1 MSSGIHTGYWHDYS
15 KGSVLGATLTYST
28 NWGSQLI
35 SAASIVVQ
43 LTGAALWVLVS
54 RQVHRYLSQDET
66 HDELDAQRRVVIRNS
81 GSIDA
86 ATQLWRMGYVWRG
99 HASRSWV
106 RTISV
111 SILPFVIFTGFL
123 VAGIFVG
130 QIAEKPQDSLSLL
143 KSGNC
148 GLLYA
153 HVANQVLSNITVV
166 STSYARDCYAQDQSG
181 AVSCTRFAK
190 AKLDYTSETNA
201 PCPIGAGNCAI
212 SDNSAMRLTA
222 TNLDSHSDLG
232 INAHPKDRIESGY
245 QLTCAPVDHD
255 LLYSFVN
262 RSDEYQIRSTKGSY
276 DLLQVTLGSY
286 MGAPPHS
293 FYNYSTIV
301 ETIGTNAF
309 HYDTHTWHSAWPH
322 DGSSDNTT
330 IFEPFASAVGD
341 VTVVVIAANGIEYLG
356 TSSDPIF
363 STRNTLTALNG
374 AYRSSSPFEAI
385 VCSELYQVCNPKTT
399 KCTDWFPLARVA
411 TLQDQIRMADN
422 LGYNTAQNATY
433 QRILSTIALD
443 EIELIMYLPN
453 ALKASDLLV
462 FGEGYSTQVPN
473 NQWQQEVEYWFQSA
487 MAKLQVTTQLYVD
500 TPKSFV
506 DADQSLFVKGSIG
519 PEFEAQCSQQRVLT
533 PAGYS
538 SYNVFALVF
547 IFCMAILFI
556 TLAGIQ
562 EIMHVE
568 LPGRCSGEKKDEKI
582 STRQADGLLHLHRA
596 ALEAKGIDGWKLRRS
611 GSDIPFVDRAVKRVP
626 TRSLTYKADFQ
637 TDELVQ

>member
-15 KGSVLGATLTYST
+15 KGSVLGATLTYDT

-43 LTGAALWVLVS
+43 FAGAALWVLIS

-81 GSIDA
+81 GSLDA
-86 ATQLWRMGYVWRG
+86 ATQLWRMGYVWHG
-99 HASRSWV
+99 HAPRAWL
-106 RTISV
+106 RTICLSM
-111 SILPFVIFTGFL
+111 LPFVTFTGFL

-130 QIAEKPQDSLSLL
+130 QIAENPQESLSLL
-143 KSGNC
+143 RSGNC

-153 HVANQVLSNITVV
+153 HQVNQILSNITVV
-166 STSYARDCYAQDQSG
+166 STAYARDCYAQDQSG

-201 PCPIGAGNCAI
+201 SCPIGPGNCAV
-212 SDNSAMRLTA
+212 SDTSAMRLTA
-222 TNLDSHSDLG
+222 SNLDSHTDLG
-232 INAHPKDRIESGY
+232 INAHPNDRIQSGY
-245 QLTCAPVDHD
+245 QLTCAPVNHD
-255 LLYSFVN
+255 LLYSFVHK
-262 RSDEYQIRSTKGSY
+262 SDQYQIRSTNGSY
-276 DLLQVTLGSY
+276 DLLQVALGSSAD
-286 MGAPPHS
+286 APS
-293 FYNYSTIV
+293 DNFYNYSTIV
-301 ETIGTNAF
+301 ETIGSNIF
-309 HYDTHTWHSAWPH
+309 HYDTRTWRSAWPH
-322 DGSSDNTT
+322 DGRTDNLT
-330 IFEPFASAVGD
+330 IFEPFSSASGD
-341 VTVVVIAANGIEYLG
+341 VTVVLIASNGIEYRG
-356 TSSDPIF
+356 TSSDPVFRTNDTSIP
-363 STRNTLTALNG
+363 SNG

-385 VCSELYQVCNPKTT
+385 VCNEEYQFCNPRDS
-399 KCTDWFPLARVA
+399 KCTEWFPLFNVN
-411 TLQDQIRMADN
+411 TLEDENRIADT
-422 LGYNTAQNATY
+422 LGYNAAQNATY
-433 QRILSTIALD
+433 QRLLATIALD
-443 EIELIMYLPN
+443 NIQLIMYLPN

-462 FGEGYSTQVPN
+462 FAGGFSTQVPN
-473 NQWQQEVEYWFQSA
+473 NQWEQEVEYWFQSS
-487 MAKLQVTTQLYVD
+487 MAKLQITTQLYVD

-506 DADQSLFVKGSIG
+506 DAPDSLFVKGSIG

-547 IFCMAILFI
+547 IFCIALLFI
-556 TLAGIQ
+556 ILAGIQ

-568 LPGRCSGEKKDEKI
+568 MPGRCSGEKKGEKI
-582 STRQADGLLHLHRA
+582 STSQADGLLHLHRA

-637 TDELVQ
+637 TEELVQ